1 MTPGPSAPP
10 SRPERDVAARNPCLD
25 VTPDGA
31 AAITERE
38 GESLS
43 ALAARAA
50 TGDATA
56 TDSLLALVRRLV
68 LRYTKARLGRY
79 PGADQAADDATQEVC
94 IAVLSALPRYRDEG
108 RPFEAFVLGI
118 AAHKVADVQRAAA
131 RAAVPTAEI
140 PDRVDDRPGPEELAL
155 RASDARRARELLHQ
169 LPERLRELLILRVAV
184 GLSADETARALGMTP
199 GAVRVAQH
207 RALNKLRTL
216 AAQESTP

>member
-1 MTPGPSAPP
+1 M
-10 SRPERDVAARNPCLD
+10 
-25 VTPDGA
+25 
-31 AAITERE
+31 
-38 GESLS
+38 
-43 ALAARAA
+43 
-50 TGDATA
+50 
-56 TDSLLALVRRLV
+56 
-68 LRYTKARLGRY
+68 
-79 PGADQAADDATQEVC
+79 
-94 IAVLSALPRYRDEG
+94 LSALPRYRDEG

-131 RAAVPTAEI
+131 RAAVPTTEI